1 MRPVLR
7 ARVKKDLYKRIGI
20 NSGPAVV
27 GNFGSHTKFNYTM
40 LGDAVNLASRLEG
53 VNKQFKTYTMISAM
67 VKERLGGA
75 FPLREVSRI
84 AVVGR
89 KEPVTVYEPMTVE
102 LYERRRPTLEVFGRG
117 LQEYYAGK
125 FRDALHIFEGIAADD
140 PPASCYVEKCREL
153 VAASPPDGWSGV
165 WVMTQK

>member
-1 MRPVLR
+1 
-7 ARVKKDLYKRIGI
+7 
-20 NSGPAVV
+20 
-27 GNFGSHTKFNYTM
+27 M

-75 FPLREVSRI
+75 FPLRELSRI

-89 KEPVTVYEPMTVE
+89 KEPVTVYEPMTADV
-102 LYERRRPTLEVFGRG
+102 YERRKPVLEVFDRG
-117 LQEYYAGK
+117 LQEYYAGN
-125 FRDALHIFEGIAADD
+125 FDAARRIFEGIAVDD

-153 VAASPPDGWSGV
+153 AAAPPQEGWSGV

>member
-1 MRPVLR
+1 
-7 ARVKKDLYKRIGI
+7 
-20 NSGPAVV
+20 
-27 GNFGSHTKFNYTM
+27 M
-40 LGDAVNLASRLEG
+40 LGDSVNLASRLEG

-75 FPLREVSRI
+75 FPVREVSRI

-89 KEPVTVYEPMTVE
+89 KEPVIVYEPMTQE
-102 LYERRRPTLEVFGRG
+102 SFDARRPLLQAFDAG
-117 LQEYYAGK
+117 LRQYYAGR
-125 FRDALHIFEGIAADD
+125 FPEALRLFEAIAAQD

-153 VAASPPDGWSGV
+153 ALAPPDAGWNGV